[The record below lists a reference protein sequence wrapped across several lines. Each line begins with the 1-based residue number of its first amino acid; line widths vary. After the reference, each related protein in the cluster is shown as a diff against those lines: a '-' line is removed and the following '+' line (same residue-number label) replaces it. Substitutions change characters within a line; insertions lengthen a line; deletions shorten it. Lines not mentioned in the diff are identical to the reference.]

1 MKPICIASAL
11 LVSILCVSI
20 CGAEDASIS
29 DTPSSSGEAPK
40 QIVPKK
46 VQMDTN
52 YDGKVD
58 RIEIYDNDGHISRV
72 ESDTNNDTIIDEWIT
87 FENGNPSKKEK
98 DTNADGKAD
107 VFVEY

>member
-1 MKPICIASAL
+1 MKPICIATVLLFSVLCIGICAADEPSADD
-11 LVSILCVSI
+11 V
-20 CGAEDASIS
+20 APAK
-29 DTPSSSGEAPK
+29 GEAPK

-58 RIEIYDNDGHISRV
+58 RVEIYDNGGQISRL

-87 FENGNPSKKEK
+87 FENGSPSKKEK
-98 DTNADGKAD
+98 DTNGDGKAD

>member
-1 MKPICIASAL
+1 MKPVGIAVILLSFILSAG
-11 LVSILCVSI
+11 I
-20 CGAEDASIS
+20 CGAEDAPFA
-29 DTPSSSGEAPK
+29 DQTGANKEAPK

-58 RIEIYDNDGHISRV
+58 RIEIYDEEGNIQRV

-87 FENGNPSKKEK
+87 FEKGSPAKKEK

>member
-1 MKPICIASAL
+1 MKPICIATAL
-11 LVSILCVSI
+11 FISILCISI
-20 CGAEDASIS
+20 CAADEPAVT
-29 DTPSSSGEAPK
+29 DTAPAKGEAPK

-58 RIEIYDNDGHISRV
+58 RIEIYDDEGHISRV
-72 ESDTNNDTIIDEWIT
+72 ESDTNNDGIIDEWIT
-87 FENGNPSKKEK
+87 FDKGSPVKKEK
-98 DTNADGKAD
+98 DTNGDGKAD